1 MPARGQRCHSPLAAG
16 PVGGLCA
23 SASPVGRRQWSW
35 CGRTRHRAGRD
46 VPLAGHGVPVWAC
59 STVCLPLP
67 GLRGCA
73 QARNAVYRPGHVLP
87 ISAGKGRAPGGGQ
100 TPPPPLSQPT
110 APNSREMRQDALPVA
125 SGVFTQS
132 RTVAARE
139 GSGGRMACVRV
150 LPPPWGPQDAH
161 KEPGYLYPGGRAACS
176 ATRASGPQGHGAG
189 ATVWLCKRPSR
200 KRSLRP
206 GASPGNTPSPP
217 LRTSGGQRSRRR
229 GLFPW
234 TVVTSLLAWPRD
246 LGTSFGGPHGA
257 LGVTAKGH
265 RHPAQRTRGGK
276 TQFSNIAFPA
286 SRRPPLDSAHFVSTL
301 ATRRNTGA
309 RGTASASQG
318 CPAGAA
324 RARYYRENSG
334 KVFAGRPYLDLAPL
348 PAQQSPMQLT
358 PGRAAGHPP
367 GHPGARPR
375 LRGSQEI
382 GNC

>member
-1 MPARGQRCHSPLAAG
+1 
-16 PVGGLCA
+16 
-23 SASPVGRRQWSW
+23 
-35 CGRTRHRAGRD
+35 
-46 VPLAGHGVPVWAC
+46 
-59 STVCLPLP
+59 
-67 GLRGCA
+67 
-73 QARNAVYRPGHVLP
+73 
-87 ISAGKGRAPGGGQ
+87 
-100 TPPPPLSQPT
+100 
-110 APNSREMRQDALPVA
+110 
-125 SGVFTQS
+125 
-132 RTVAARE
+132 
-139 GSGGRMACVRV
+139 MACVRV

-161 KEPGYLYPGGRAACS
+161 KEPGYLYPEEGQPARPPELPAHRATGPGQQYGS
-176 ATRASGPQGHGAG
+176 ASARHARALG
-189 ATVWLCKRPSR
+189 
-200 KRSLRP
+200 P

-217 LRTSGGQRSRRR
+217 LCTSGGQRSRRR

-234 TVVTSLLAWPRD
+234 TVVTSPLAWPRD
-246 LGTSFGGPHGA
+246 LGTSFRGPHGA

-276 TQFSNIAFPA
+276 TTQFSNIAFPA

-301 ATRRNTGA
+301 AARRNTGA
-309 RGTASASQG
+309 RGTVSASQG
-318 CPAGAA
+318 GPAGAA